1 VWLVRQTTTDK
12 QDAVLHVE
20 DRDFISNVLWNRLKL
35 RAILLLV
42 RRHWGVENDCFKS
55 LDVQWQ
61 EDTKPWWTEGN
72 AVQALGMLRLMA
84 YNSTQMLRKRHLR
97 VWLAGRWLPTPWR
110 TIGRLLEAA
119 LIELARLAAQQKA
132 TAPP

>member
-1 VWLVRQTTTDK
+1 
-12 QDAVLHVE
+12 
-20 DRDFISNVLWNRLKL
+20 VLWNRLKL

-84 YNSTQMLRKRHLR
+84 YNSTQM
-97 VWLAGRWLPTPWR
+97 AGRALAPDAVAHDWSTPGGRADRISAPCRSAKGDCTTVTARHWRRARPHWLS
-110 TIGRLLEAA
+110 GGH
-119 LIELARLAAQQKA
+119 
-132 TAPP
+132 